1 MDYILE
7 KSGHLLDFG
16 VEGIVWIL
24 TKGRRIIVIKSH
36 RIVEVFQWN
45 ETVILFD
52 DYDYSFCLQQ
62 ILEDEDI
69 LPPVSE

>member
-1 MDYILE
+1 
-7 KSGHLLDFG
+7 
-16 VEGIVWIL
+16 L

-45 ETVILFD
+45 EMIPLFD
-52 DYDYSFCLQQ
+52 DYSFCLQQ